1 MIFISSKISDGNM
14 SFDSDSPT
22 EALENRKRFF
32 KNLGINLKNV
42 AEVKQAHGNK
52 VIIIDKIPNPETEAD
67 GLITNKAEVYL
78 MMKIADCMAIGFY
91 DPKHHVIGIA
101 HVGWQGLEK
110 EIIKEMVENMKD
122 NFDTNPK
129 ELFIQISP
137 SIGPCHYRLD
147 IWTKAEKQL
156 ISCGILKENFD
167 NPKICTYE
175 SKEYFSHRR
184 SEDQNLPE
192 YRFVTILGLK

>member
-1 MIFISSKISDGNM
+1 MIFITSKVTDGNM
-14 SFDSDSPT
+14 SLVLGDPK

-42 AEVKQAHGNK
+42 AEVKQVHGNK
-52 VIIIDKIPNPETEAD
+52 VIIIDQIPNPKLKAD
-67 GLITNKAEVYL
+67 GLVTNKEDIYL
-78 MMKIADCMAIGFY
+78 MLKVADCLAIGFY
-91 DPKHHVIGIA
+91 DPKHHAIGLA

-110 EIIKEMVENMKD
+110 EIIKEIVENMKD

-137 SIGPCHYRLD
+137 SIGQCHYRSDL
-147 IWTKAEKQL
+147 WTKAEKQL
-156 ISCGILKENFD
+156 ISCGILKENID

-175 SKEYFSHRR
+175 SEEYFSHQR
-184 SEDQNLPE
+184 SKNRNLPDF
-192 YRFVTILGLK
+192 RFVTILGLR